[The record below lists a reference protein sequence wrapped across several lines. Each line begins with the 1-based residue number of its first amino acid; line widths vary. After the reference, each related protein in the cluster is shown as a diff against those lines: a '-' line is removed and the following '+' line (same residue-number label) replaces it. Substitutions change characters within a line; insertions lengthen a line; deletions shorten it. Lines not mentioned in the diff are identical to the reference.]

1 MQEQL
6 TEVYLVDEHVNL
18 VDELKELSKIKDSLL
33 QLKGSFDRLGINN
46 EEYSLNLVSYQLDYL
61 ERIIEN
67 NRVCST
73 FKFYKKEYLGFKL
86 CGISLRKQH
95 SAY

>member
-1 MQEQL
+1 MQE
-6 TEVYLVDEHVNL
+6 T

-61 ERIIEN
+61 ERTIEN
-67 NRVCST
+67 NRVSSISKF
-73 FKFYKKEYLGFKL
+73 FKREDLGFKL
-86 CGISLRKQH
+86 CGISLRKQP
-95 SAY
+95 SN

>member
-6 TEVYLVDEHVNL
+6 TEVYLVDEHINL
-18 VDELKELSKIKDSLL
+18 VDEVKELSKIKDSLL

-73 FKFYKKEYLGFKL
+73 FKFYKKEAIGFKL
-86 CGISLRKQH
+86 CNITIRNT
-95 SAY
+95 

>member
-1 MQEQL
+1 MQE
-6 TEVYLVDEHVNL
+6 T

-67 NRVCST
+67 NRVSAAS
-73 FKFYKKEYLGFKL
+73 KFYRNEAIGFKL
-86 CGISLRKQH
+86 CGISLRKQP
-95 SAY
+95 SN

>member
-1 MQEQL
+1 MQE
-6 TEVYLVDEHVNL
+6 TVDEYVNL

-46 EEYSLNLVSYQLDYL
+46 EEYSLNLVSYQIDYL

-73 FKFYKKEYLGFKL
+73 LKFYKKEDLGFKL

-95 SAY
+95 GN

>member
-6 TEVYLVDEHVNL
+6 TEVYLVDEHINL

-61 ERIIEN
+61 ERIIESN
-67 NRVCST
+67 KNSSVN
-73 FKFYKKEYLGFKL
+73 KFYKKEANGFKI
-86 CGISLRKQH
+86 CNISVRNT
-95 SAY
+95 

>member
-6 TEVYLVDEHVNL
+6 TEVYLADEYVNL

-61 ERIIEN
+61 ERIIESN
-67 NRVCST
+67 KNSSVN
-73 FKFYKKEYLGFKL
+73 KFYKKESNGFKL
-86 CGISLRKQH
+86 CNISVRNT
-95 SAY
+95 

>member
-6 TEVYLVDEHVNL
+6 TEVYLVDEYVNL

-67 NRVCST
+67 NRVSAAS
-73 FKFYKKEYLGFKL
+73 KFFKKEANGFKL
-86 CGISLRKQH
+86 CNISVRNT
-95 SAY
+95 

>member
-6 TEVYLVDEHVNL
+6 TEVYLVDEHINL

-33 QLKGSFDRLGINN
+33 QLNGSFGRLGINN

-61 ERIIEN
+61 EHIIESN
-67 NRVCST
+67 KNSSIN
-73 FKFYKKEYLGFKL
+73 KFYKKEANGFKI
-86 CGISLRKQH
+86 CNISVRNT
-95 SAY
+95 

>member
-6 TEVYLVDEHVNL
+6 TEVYI

-46 EEYSLNLVSYQLDYL
+46 EEYSLNIVSYQLDYL

-73 FKFYKKEYLGFKL
+73 FKFYKKEDLGFKL
-86 CGISLRKQH
+86 CGISLRKQQ
-95 SAY
+95 SN

>member
-6 TEVYLVDEHVNL
+6 TEVYLVDEV
-18 VDELKELSKIKDSLL
+18 KELSKIKDSLL

-73 FKFYKKEYLGFKL
+73 FKFYKKEDLGFKL
-86 CGISLRKQH
+86 CGISLRKQP
-95 SAY
+95 SVY

>member
-1 MQEQL
+1 MQIEI
-6 TEVYLVDEHVNL
+6 DDHVNL

-61 ERIIEN
+61 ERIIESN
-67 NRVCST
+67 KNSSVN
-73 FKFYKKEYLGFKL
+73 KFYKKEDIGFKL
-86 CGISLRKQH
+86 CNITIRNT
-95 SAY
+95 

>member
-6 TEVYLVDEHVNL
+6 TEVYLI
-18 VDELKELSKIKDSLL
+18 DELKELSKIKDSLL

-46 EEYSLNLVSYQLDYL
+46 EEYSLNLISCQLDYL

-73 FKFYKKEYLGFKL
+73 FKFYKKEDLGFKL
-86 CGISLRKQH
+86 CGISIRKHQ
-95 SAY
+95 SNY

>member
-6 TEVYLVDEHVNL
+6 TEVYLVDEHINL

-61 ERIIEN
+61 ERIIESN
-67 NRVCST
+67 KNSSVN
-73 FKFYKKEYLGFKL
+73 KFYKKEANGFKICNIL
-86 CGISLRKQH
+86 VRNT
-95 SAY
+95 